1 LREAAIFRRAFNN
14 FTQNE
19 SLMISP
25 KRLFDFAYYQLE
37 RYPLERMMTSKVG
50 GQWISISTREFVD
63 QMQHAS
69 RGLVALGVKPGD
81 RVALITHANRHEWD
95 VMDNAIMQIGAVDVP
110 IYPTMTPEDC
120 EYILNHAEARFCFVS
135 NEELFTKIKG
145 IKSKCPSLQEIYTF
159 DAVEGAPHW
168 TSLFAMGE
176 KIQVAEVER
185 LSSEVKEDD
194 LATIIYTSGTTGLPK
209 GVMLS
214 HRNIASNAINCEER
228 LPLLEKGKSHCL
240 SFLPVSHIYERM
252 LHYMYIANGIHM
264 YLGGM
269 DTIKDDLAVARPH
282 IFTGVPRLFE
292 KFYDGIYQ
300 KGMANTGIKKK
311 LFSWAHD
318 LALRW
323 EPDGANGAWYEF
335 QLSIAR
341 KLVFSKVKA
350 ALGLTEIRGVASG
363 SAALQM
369 RLAKFFNGA
378 GIPVLEGYGLTET
391 SPVISVNTLRKPAML
406 RPGSVG
412 KVIAD
417 VEVKIAAD
425 GEILC
430 KGPNVMMGYY
440 REPEKTAEV
449 LKDGW
454 FATGD
459 IGEIKDG
466 FLRITD
472 RKKEL
477 FKTSGGKYVAPQ
489 VLENAMKESIYIEQI
504 IVIGDGQ
511 KFPAALIVPEYVAL
525 KEWAAKS
532 GVAVDQE
539 LNWLKDVRVIKM
551 VEEEINRINARF
563 GNWEQVKAFRLL
575 PRAFTID
582 AAEITPTLKLKR
594 KQICANWKAEIDSIY
609 N

>member
-1 LREAAIFRRAFNN
+1 MN
-14 FTQNE
+14 
-19 SLMISP
+19 SP
-25 KRLFDFAYYQLE
+25 KRLFDFVYYQME
-37 RYPLERMMTSKVG
+37 HYPLEKMMTSKVG
-50 GQWISISTREFVD
+50 NQWNSISTGQFIE
-63 QMQHAS
+63 QMNLVS

-81 RVALITHANRHEWD
+81 RIALITNSNRHEWD
-95 VMDNAIMQIGAVDVP
+95 ILDHAVMQIGAVDVP
-110 IYPTMTPEDC
+110 IYPTMTPDDC
-120 EYILNHAEARFCFVS
+120 EYILNHAEALYCFVS
-135 NEELFTKIKG
+135 NEELYQKIESIRGKCSSLKG
-145 IKSKCPSLQEIYTF
+145 VYTF
-159 DAVEGAPHW
+159 DEVKGAANW
-168 TSLFAMGE
+168 KSLFQLGE
-176 KIQVAEVER
+176 STRQEEVDQLRAAVNET
-185 LSSEVKEDD
+185 D

-214 HRNIASNAINCEER
+214 HRNISSNAINSEER
-228 LPLLEKGKSHCL
+228 LPLLEKGKSQCL

-318 LALRW
+318 LALQW

-335 QLSIAR
+335 QLAIAR

-350 ALGLTEIRGVASG
+350 ALGLTDIRAVASG

-391 SPVISVNTLRKPAML
+391 SPVITVNTMRKPNML
-406 RPGSVG
+406 KPGTVG

-417 VEVKIAAD
+417 VEVKIAED

-454 FATGD
+454 FSTGD

-489 VLENAMKESIYIEQI
+489 VIENAMKESIHIEQI
-504 IVIGDGQ
+504 IVVGDGQ
-511 KFPAALIVPEYVAL
+511 KFPAALIVPEFISL
-525 KEWAAKS
+525 KEWASQA

-539 LNWLKDVRVIKM
+539 MNWLKDVRVIKRM
-551 VEEEINRINARF
+551 EEEINRINARF
-563 GNWEQVKAFRLL
+563 GGWEQIKAFRLL
-575 PRAFTID
+575 PRPFTIE
-582 AAEITPTLKLKR
+582 AGEITPTFKLKP
-594 KQICANWKAEIDSIY
+594 KQICNNWKSEIDSIY
-609 N
+609 A

>member
-1 LREAAIFRRAFNN
+1 MN
-14 FTQNE
+14 
-19 SLMISP
+19 SP
-25 KRLFDFAYYQLE
+25 KRLFDFVYYQME
-37 RYPLERMMTSKVG
+37 HYPLEKMMTSKVG
-50 GQWISISTREFVD
+50 NQWNSISTGQFIE
-63 QMQHAS
+63 QMNLVS
-69 RGLVALGVKPGD
+69 RGLLALGVKPGD
-81 RVALITHANRHEWD
+81 RIALITNSNRHEWD
-95 VMDNAIMQIGAVDVP
+95 ILDHAVMQIGAVDVP
-110 IYPTMTPEDC
+110 IYPTMTPDDC
-120 EYILNHAEARFCFVS
+120 EYILNHAEALYCFVS
-135 NEELFTKIKG
+135 NEELYQKIESIRGKCSSLKG
-145 IKSKCPSLQEIYTF
+145 VYTF
-159 DAVEGAPHW
+159 DEVKGAANW
-168 TSLFAMGE
+168 KSLFQLGE
-176 KIQVAEVER
+176 STRQEEVDQLRAAVNET
-185 LSSEVKEDD
+185 D

-214 HRNIASNAINCEER
+214 HRNISSNAINSEER
-228 LPLLEKGKSHCL
+228 LPLLEKGKSQCL

-318 LALRW
+318 LALQW

-335 QLSIAR
+335 QLAIAR

-350 ALGLTEIRGVASG
+350 ALGLTDIRAVASG

-369 RLAKFFNGA
+369 RLAKFFSGA

-391 SPVISVNTLRKPAML
+391 SPVITVNTMRKPNML
-406 RPGSVG
+406 KPGTVG

-417 VEVKIAAD
+417 VEVKIAED

-454 FATGD
+454 FSTGD

-489 VLENAMKESIYIEQI
+489 VIENAMKESIHIEQI
-504 IVIGDGQ
+504 IVVGDGQ
-511 KFPAALIVPEYVAL
+511 KFPAALIVPEFISL
-525 KEWAAKS
+525 KEWASQA

-539 LNWLKDVRVIKM
+539 MNWLKDVRVIKRM
-551 VEEEINRINARF
+551 EEEINRINARF
-563 GNWEQVKAFRLL
+563 GGWEQIKAFRLL
-575 PRAFTID
+575 PRPFTIE
-582 AAEITPTLKLKR
+582 AGEITPTLKLKR
-594 KQICANWKAEIDSIY
+594 KQICNNWKSEIDSIY
-609 N
+609 A

>member
-1 LREAAIFRRAFNN
+1 MN
-14 FTQNE
+14 
-19 SLMISP
+19 SP
-25 KRLFDFAYYQLE
+25 KRLFDFVYYQME
-37 RYPLERMMTSKVG
+37 HYPLEKMMTSKVG
-50 GQWISISTREFVD
+50 NQWNSISTGQFIE
-63 QMQHAS
+63 QMNLVS

-81 RVALITHANRHEWD
+81 RIALITNSNRHEWD
-95 VMDNAIMQIGAVDVP
+95 ILDHAVMQIGAVDVP
-110 IYPTMTPEDC
+110 IYPTMTPDDC
-120 EYILNHAEARFCFVS
+120 EYILNHAEALYCFVS
-135 NEELFTKIKG
+135 NEELYQKIESIRGKCSSLKG
-145 IKSKCPSLQEIYTF
+145 VYTF
-159 DAVEGAPHW
+159 DEVKGAANW
-168 TSLFAMGE
+168 KSLFQLGE
-176 KIQVAEVER
+176 STRQEEVDQLRAAVNET
-185 LSSEVKEDD
+185 D

-214 HRNIASNAINCEER
+214 HRNISSNAINSEER
-228 LPLLEKGKSHCL
+228 LPLLEKGKSQCL

-269 DTIKDDLAVARPH
+269 DTIKDDLALARPH

-318 LALRW
+318 LALQW

-335 QLSIAR
+335 QLAIAR

-350 ALGLTEIRGVASG
+350 ALGLTDIRAVASG

-391 SPVISVNTLRKPAML
+391 SPVITVNTMRKPNML
-406 RPGSVG
+406 KPGTVG

-417 VEVKIAAD
+417 VEVKIAED

-454 FATGD
+454 FSTGD

-489 VLENAMKESIYIEQI
+489 VIENAMKESIHIEQI
-504 IVIGDGQ
+504 IVVGDGQ
-511 KFPAALIVPEYVAL
+511 KFPAALIVPEFISL
-525 KEWAAKS
+525 KEWASQA

-539 LNWLKDVRVIKM
+539 MNWLKDVRVIKRM
-551 VEEEINRINARF
+551 EEEINRINARF
-563 GNWEQVKAFRLL
+563 GGWEQIKAFRLL
-575 PRAFTID
+575 PRPFTIE
-582 AAEITPTLKLKR
+582 AGEITPTLKLKR
-594 KQICANWKAEIDSIY
+594 KQICNNWKSEIDSIY
-609 N
+609 A